1 MVKPKAKAKKVLK
14 LWFGPRGQEA
24 PQGHHGQGR
33 EGRGQEAPQG
43 HHGQGREGLSQEL
56 PQGHL
61 GQGRGQG
68 DLAKPIIKKPKPV
81 IEKPK
86 PGIEKPKTVM
96 EKPKSIKSKMNNPF
110 RRNVTSDRLQQFQNL
125 SLILMPWSS
134 TS

>member
-1 MVKPKAKAKKVLK
+1 MAKVEKVEVKRPHKAIMAKVEK
-14 LWFGPRGQEA
+14 
-24 PQGHHGQGR
+24 
-33 EGRGQEAPQG
+33 
-43 HHGQGREGLSQEL
+43 
-56 PQGHL
+56 
-61 GQGRGQG
+61 
-68 DLAKPIIKKPKPV
+68 AKPIIKKPKPV

-86 PGIEKPKTVM
+86 PGIEKPKTIMEKPKTVM